1 MQLQHLLAS
10 LALALPL
17 VAGSSSMSTLGC
29 YSDVAGLTSV
39 KQFTFQTHQYCIKQC
54 AEEGFHYAVLKDGAT
69 CGCTGTVPLSTAKV
83 DDDKCN
89 SACAGWPEDECGGK
103 DVYTVL
109 TTNKFLSSSST
120 NNTESAN
127 SDSGAASDSN
137 SGPTSTAAVAT
148 TNGGIIIAATNAATN
163 TVTGASTMVTKGITS
178 LPSPS
183 KSSIPSGGITALSSS
198 ATPTPTSNAADSL
211 RAAPMAGAIV
221 AGLGLLL

>member
-1 MQLQHLLAS
+1 MHLQHLLAS

-29 YSDVAGLTSV
+29 YSDVAGLTNV

-54 AEEGFHYAVLKDGAT
+54 TEEGFQFAVLKDGAT
-69 CGCTGTVPLSTAKV
+69 CGCTSTVPLSTAKV

-103 DVYTVL
+103 DTYTVL

-120 NNTESAN
+120 NNTEAAAN
-127 SDSGAASDSN
+127 SASDSN

-163 TVTGASTMVTKGITS
+163 TVTGASTMVTKGTTS

-211 RAAPMAGAIV
+211 RAAPVAGAIV